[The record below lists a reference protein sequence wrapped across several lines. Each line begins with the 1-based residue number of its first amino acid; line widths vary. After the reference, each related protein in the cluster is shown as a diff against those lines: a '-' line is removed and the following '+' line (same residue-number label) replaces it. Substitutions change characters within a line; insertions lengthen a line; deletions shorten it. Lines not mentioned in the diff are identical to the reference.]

1 MLDEIII
8 QTKDGVMQIAGL
20 ENGRL
25 GEFVI
30 YDEKKANEGNVYLGK
45 ITKKIQTANGK
56 EGYFVNIGASK
67 EAFINAEENDLE
79 DLKAHEGQDI
89 IVQVVQEQRAEK
101 GARMSRFL
109 RLAGVYLVYC
119 PYGSDIEIS
128 TKIIDETARER
139 LYRLIADNS
148 ETGGW
153 IVRTIAAESG
163 DNEILAEMSKLKTL
177 FAGIITEAKNSKA
190 PALLSAKNNV
200 LQDMIYHH
208 MNGLRRVVVNN
219 HLLQDEL
226 DKILPAEYAASPFAE
241 AGIDDMLE
249 EALRKIVKLDCGG
262 RVIIEETR
270 ACTAIDV
277 DSGEGTAQGGF
288 GRLNQ
293 EAAAEI
299 VRQIIL
305 RNLSGKIVIDF
316 AGIAEFKY
324 LKKALD
330 ILEEGLSDDPARGR
344 VLGLTRAGN
353 VEIIRTRRRPS
364 LRDLL
369 TEECSVCM
377 GTGRVEK

>member
-1 MLDEIII
+1 MIDEIVV

-56 EGYFVNIGASK
+56 EGYFVNIGAQR
-67 EAFINAEENDLE
+67 EAFINAEEKDLE

-208 MNGLRRVVVNN
+208 MDGLRRVVVNN

-330 ILEEGLSDDPARGR
+330 ILTEGLADDPARGR